1 MKALTLTQPWASLI
15 ALGHKHVETRSW
27 TTYQHYGGVIAI
39 HAAKGFPRYAREF
52 FAEERLAGRVPP
64 LIPFSAIVAVARLA
78 DCCRTEQ
85 VGITDL
91 ERRLGDYSPGRWAFL
106 LEEVVALAE
115 PISCRG
121 ALGFWTVPTDIEEQ
135 VRKVLLR
142 P

>member
-1 MKALTLTQPWASLI
+1 MKGKGMKALTLTQPWASLI

-85 VGITDL
+85 VGITD
-91 ERRLGDYSPGRWAFL
+91 G
-106 LEEVVALAE
+106 VVRFSVGIEDVTDLMAD
-115 PISCRG
+115 IDQ
-121 ALGFWTVPTDIEEQ
+121 ALGA
-135 VRKVLLR
+135 K
-142 P
+142 